1 MDFGLLEKVNE
12 GKIRKMGRTVKK
24 PCALVIHHRF
34 KALLTRLTNNLP
46 ENFLKDNFEAIMFF
60 DPKTFKFPREG
71 NLHFIIPP
79 DIPTIEQVFTARS
92 QIGGAPVTLHLWF
105 LSRIT
110 DAISAFLV
118 DSGFAPA
125 SLLEEF
131 PGRGELSVR
140 VKKPDITPKEG
151 LEVHNLELDVLP
163 IDDDVATMNSP
174 FAFVRAWYFRDLTVV
189 NEVKFALDK
198 IIGNEGLL
206 SVTAVGSLATA
217 VARMLPPTSDTNS
230 IHVILIDRST
240 DLVTP
245 AITQMNYEGLICE
258 FMGIDCGLVVPPSSE
273 SHAFQDLSSKHDAIF
288 ACMRKLNHIE
298 ASNELLARMGTVT
311 QAFSKSDGPLTFEEG
326 VERFKNTAAVG
337 IENQTM
343 VDHIN
348 LYRAL
353 LDRME
358 ASRYFRTVMNLEAD
372 LLAGQA
378 KHPAKDT
385 IIDMCEYGC
394 DLPVVLRLMC
404 LESMLN
410 GGTHEFKQYLSS
422 LNFNYG
428 FQMIPYILRLE
439 QIGLL
444 NESQKGFK
452 WKNLI
457 STFQSYVPD
466 WEEKMDQA
474 ATSYLGYAPLSVRY
488 VERIADGDFRSVKSA
503 MKDLGQQVFQAGMEG
518 PKTHGSFIVCYIGG
532 CTHSELN
539 SLRRIGDARGQN
551 IQVITSDLFSSSTFF
566 QNLGKEIPGFN
577 PSMGA

>member
-46 ENFLKDNFEAIMFF
+46 ENFLRDNFEAIMFF

-92 QIGGAPVTLHLWF
+92 QLGGAPVTLHLWF

-131 PGRGELSVR
+131 PGRGDLSVKAR
-140 VKKPDITPKEG
+140 KPDIAPKGG

-163 IDDDVATMNSP
+163 IDDDVAIMNSP

-206 SVTAVGSLATA
+206 SVTAVGSLASA

-245 AITQMNYEGLICE
+245 TMTQMNYEGLICE
-258 FMGIDCGLVVPPSSE
+258 FMGIDCGLVVPPKSQ

-288 ACMRKLNHIE
+288 ASTRKLNHIE
-298 ASNELLARMGTVT
+298 ASTELNARMGVVKEAFAKSDVPLTLEESGAKFRNTAAVTIENQTAQDHIDLWLELLARM
-311 QAFSKSDGPLTFEEG
+311 E
-326 VERFKNTAAVG
+326 AA
-337 IENQTM
+337 
-343 VDHIN
+343 
-348 LYRAL
+348 
-353 LDRME
+353 
-358 ASRYFRTVMNLEAD
+358 RYFRTAMNVEAD

-378 KHPAKDT
+378 KQRFKET
-385 IIDMCEYGC
+385 LTDMCEYGC

-404 LESMLN
+404 LDSMLN
-410 GGTHEFKQYLSS
+410 GGTHDFKQYLSS

-428 FQMIPYILRLE
+428 FQMIPYVLRLE
-439 QIGLL
+439 QIGML
-444 NESQKGFK
+444 NENQKGFK
-452 WKNLI
+452 WRNLI

-466 WEEKMDQA
+466 WEEKRDEA
-474 ATSYLGYAPLSVRY
+474 AASYLGYAPLSVRY

-518 PKTHGSFIVCYIGG
+518 PKTHGSFIVCFIGG

-539 SLRRIGDARGQN
+539 SLRRIADARGQN
-551 IQVITSDLFSSSTFF
+551 IQVVTSDLFSSSTFF

-577 PSMGA
+577 PSMGS